1 MWERNDYDVQLML
14 RFRDGHEEAF
24 TELVE
29 RNSGKVH
36 GLIYRFLGNPAQVE
50 DLTQEVFLRIHRT
63 ATRYEPRAKFST
75 WLYRIVANLC
85 FNAMRRRRKGYDRQ
99 MTGLDDEDGETFF
112 RSIPDQRQGSNP
124 REGLDSAELRNH
136 VAVAIDMLPE
146 NQKVAIILNKYE
158 GKSYEDVADVL
169 GVSAMAVKSLLSRAR
184 RNLRRSLEP
193 YVRP

>member
-1 MWERNDYDVQLML
+1 ML

-24 TELVE
+24 TELVA

-36 GLIYRFLGNPAQVE
+36 GLIYRFLGSPAQVE

-63 ATRYEPRAKFST
+63 ASRYRPAAKFST

-85 FNAMRRRRKGYDRQ
+85 FNAMRRRRKGYARQ
-99 MTGLDDEDGETFF
+99 MAGLDDEDGETFF

-124 REGLDSAELRNH
+124 RAELDSAELRDR
-136 VAVAIDMLPE
+136 VAAAIHMLPE
-146 NQKVAIILNKYE
+146 NQKTAIILNKYE
-158 GKSYEDVADVL
+158 SKSYEDVASIL

-193 YVRP
+193 YIRP